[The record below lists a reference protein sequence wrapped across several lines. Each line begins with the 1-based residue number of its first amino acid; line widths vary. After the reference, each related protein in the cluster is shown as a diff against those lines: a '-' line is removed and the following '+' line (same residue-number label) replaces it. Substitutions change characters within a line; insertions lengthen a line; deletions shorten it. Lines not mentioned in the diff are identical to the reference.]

1 MEKLR
6 WRLWHGRVASVEQFQ
21 RKLSSAIRRFRFH
34 NKPHRKDPQ
43 GYRTLWGML
52 FELKAYVCNN
62 EVVIPNYHRRHQAG
76 QRVSTSLVESA
87 VNSLVNQRM
96 NKQRQMRWT
105 ESGIQNV
112 LRVRMALLNGDFET
126 RNTTD
131 QLLKL
136 DTTTLAL
143 AA

>member
-1 MEKLR
+1 
-6 WRLWHGRVASVEQFQ
+6 
-21 RKLSSAIRRFRFH
+21 
-34 NKPHRKDPQ
+34 
-43 GYRTLWGML
+43 ML

-62 EVVIPNYHRRHQAG
+62 EVVIPNYHRRHHAG

-87 VNSLVNQRM
+87 VNSLMNQRM

-112 LRVRMALLNGDFET
+112 LRVRMALLNGDFEK

-136 DTTTLAL
+136 DTATLPL

>member
-1 MEKLR
+1 
-6 WRLWHGRVASVEQFQ
+6 
-21 RKLSSAIRRFRFH
+21 
-34 NKPHRKDPQ
+34 
-43 GYRTLWGML
+43 ML

-62 EVVIPNYHRRHQAG
+62 EVIIPNYHRRHQAG
-76 QRVSTSLVESA
+76 LRVSTSLVESA

-112 LRVRMALLNGDFET
+112 LRVRMALLNGDFEK

-131 QLLKL
+131 QLLKVE
-136 DTTTLAL
+136 TTTLSL